1 MATVINNK
9 ALMTVSSK
17 FDHAELIGS
26 HYFGIDAK
34 VKKKRLKTRPPRVD
48 KASEHPL
55 GRPGLYAIGSEHWL
69 YHVQ

>member
-34 VKKKRLKTRPPRVD
+34 VKKKRLKTRPPPPPSSGQSFR
-48 KASEHPL
+48 ASI
-55 GRPGLYAIGSEHWL
+55 R
-69 YHVQ
+69 